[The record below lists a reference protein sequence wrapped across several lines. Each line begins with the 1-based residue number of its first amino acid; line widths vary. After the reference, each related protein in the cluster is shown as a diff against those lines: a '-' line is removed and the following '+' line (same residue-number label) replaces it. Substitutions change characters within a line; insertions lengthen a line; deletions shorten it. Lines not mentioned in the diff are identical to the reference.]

1 MGNSRFSGS
10 QKGIRIMSSD
20 RYAIVRED
28 LHRRYGQ
35 YFYARTIDELLDAT
49 IAEAEAKAK
58 IDTFLPIT
66 VEREVSEI
74 LEERAEAKGR
84 SGTAR
89 PEVLFVCERNAGRSQ
104 LASAIT
110 AHAVGDRVFVRSVGL
125 NPVGGIDPQ
134 VLEVLQERGIATG
147 HLYQKE
153 IVPRTVH
160 RANVVV
166 LMGVDE
172 VPGIPGDRIERW
184 DIADPAGQPIEKVR
198 EIADDIERHVKELL
212 VELGK
217 ADYAA

>member
-1 MGNSRFSGS
+1 
-10 QKGIRIMSSD
+10 MSTTSND

-28 LHRRYGQ
+28 MHRRYGQ
-35 YFYARTIDELLDAT
+35 YFYAGTIDELMDKA
-49 IAEAEAKAK
+49 IAEAEARAK
-58 IDTFLPIT
+58 IETFLPII
-66 VEREVSEI
+66 VEREVSEE
-74 LEERAEAKGR
+74 LESRAEAAGR

-104 LASAIT
+104 LASAIMN
-110 AHAVGDRVFVRSVGL
+110 HVIGDRVFVRSVGL

-134 VLEVLQERGIATG
+134 VIEVLEERGIPNA

-160 RANVVV
+160 RSSVIV

-172 VPGIPGDRIERW
+172 LPGIPGDRIERW
-184 DIADPAGQPIEKVR
+184 DIADPAGKSLDEVR
-198 EIADDIERHVKELL
+198 AIADDIEAHIKDLV

-217 ADYAA
+217 SNFSAV

>member
-1 MGNSRFSGS
+1 
-10 QKGIRIMSSD
+10 MSSD

-89 PEVLFVCERNAGRSQ
+89 PEVLPAYNPNPLTGLEKDAGYPYGKRPV
-104 LASAIT
+104 
-110 AHAVGDRVFVRSVGL
+110 AVMVFWKVVWMRPSGAMTLDRPS
-125 NPVGGIDPQ
+125 
-134 VLEVLQERGIATG
+134 T
-147 HLYQKE
+147 
-153 IVPRTVH
+153 
-160 RANVVV
+160 
-166 LMGVDE
+166 
-172 VPGIPGDRIERW
+172 
-184 DIADPAGQPIEKVR
+184 
-198 EIADDIERHVKELL
+198 
-212 VELGK
+212 
-217 ADYAA
+217 

>member
-1 MGNSRFSGS
+1 
-10 QKGIRIMSSD
+10 MSSD
-20 RYAIVRED
+20 RFAIVRED

-35 YFYARTIDELLDAT
+35 YFYARTIDELLDEK
-49 IAEAEAKAK
+49 IAAARAEAKVE
-58 IDTFLPIT
+58 TFLPIT

-74 LEERAEAKGR
+74 LEERAEAMGR

-89 PEVLFVCERNAGRSQ
+89 PEVLYVCERNAGRSQ

-110 AHAVGDRVFVRSVGL
+110 SHIVGDRVFVRSVGL
-125 NPVGGIDPQ
+125 RPEGGIQPEVIE
-134 VLEVLQERGIATG
+134 VLEERGIAHA

-160 RANVVV
+160 RASVVV

-172 VPGIPGDRIERW
+172 IPGVPGDRVERW
-184 DIADPAGQPIEKVR
+184 SIADPAGQPVEKVR

-212 VELGK
+212 TELGK
-217 ADYAA
+217 ANFAA

>member
-1 MGNSRFSGS
+1 M
-10 QKGIRIMSSD
+10 
-20 RYAIVRED
+20 
-28 LHRRYGQ
+28 
-35 YFYARTIDELLDAT
+35 
-49 IAEAEAKAK
+49 
-58 IDTFLPIT
+58 
-66 VEREVSEI
+66 
-74 LEERAEAKGR
+74 
-84 SGTAR
+84 
-89 PEVLFVCERNAGRSQ
+89 LFVCERNAGRSQ

-184 DIADPAGQPIEKVR
+184 DIADPAGPPIEQVR
-198 EIADDIERHVKELL
+198 EIADDIARHVKELL

>member
-1 MGNSRFSGS
+1 MN
-10 QKGIRIMSSD
+10 SD

-28 LHRRYGQ
+28 MHRRYGQ
-35 YFYARTIDELLDAT
+35 YFYARTIDELLDEKIAD
-49 IAEAEAKAK
+49 AEANATVT
-58 IDTFLPIT
+58 TFLPTII
-66 VEREVSEI
+66 EREVSEI

-104 LASAIT
+104 LASAIMSQ
-110 AHAVGDRVFVRSVGL
+110 AVGDRVFVRSVGL

-134 VLEVLQERGIATG
+134 VIEVLQERGIPTG

-166 LMGVDE
+166 LLGVDE

-184 DIADPAGQPIEKVR
+184 DIDDPADQPIEKVR
-198 EIADDIERHVKELL
+198 EIADAIEAHVKELL

-217 ADYAA
+217 ASFDAA

>member
-1 MGNSRFSGS
+1 MSTDRF
-10 QKGIRIMSSD
+10 
-20 RYAIVRED
+20 AIVRED

-35 YFYARTIDELLDAT
+35 YFYARTIDELLDEK
-49 IAEAEAKAK
+49 IAEARAHATVE
-58 IDTFLPIT
+58 TFLPVT

-74 LEERAEAKGR
+74 LEERAGAKGR

-110 AHAVGDRVFVRSVGL
+110 SQAVGDRVFVRSVGL
-125 NPVGGIDPQ
+125 NPSGGIQPEVLR
-134 VLEVLQERGIATG
+134 VLEERGIPSA

-166 LMGVDE
+166 LMGVDD
-172 VPGIPGDRIERW
+172 VPGIPGDRVERW
-184 DIADPAGQPIEKVR
+184 DIVDPAGQPVEKVR
-198 EIADDIERHVKELL
+198 EIADDVEVHVKRLL
-212 VELGK
+212 MELGK
-217 ADYAA
+217 ANYTSLP

>member
-1 MGNSRFSGS
+1 MSTDRF
-10 QKGIRIMSSD
+10 
-20 RYAIVRED
+20 AIVRED

-35 YFYARTIDELLDAT
+35 YFYARTIDDLLDEK
-49 IAEAEAKAK
+49 IAEARSHATVE
-58 IDTFLPIT
+58 TFLPVT

-74 LEERAEAKGR
+74 LEERAEAQGR

-110 AHAVGDRVFVRSVGL
+110 SQAVGDRVFVRSVGL
-125 NPVGGIDPQ
+125 NPSGGIQPEVIQ
-134 VLEVLQERGIATG
+134 VLEERGIPTA

-172 VPGIPGDRIERW
+172 IPGIPGDRVERW
-184 DIADPAGQPIEKVR
+184 DIADPAGQPVEKVR
-198 EIADDIERHVKELL
+198 AIADDIEAHVKELL

-217 ADYAA
+217 ANYASLA

>member
-1 MGNSRFSGS
+1 MSTDRF
-10 QKGIRIMSSD
+10 
-20 RYAIVRED
+20 AIVRED

-35 YFYARTIDELLDAT
+35 YFYARTIDELLDEK
-49 IAEAEAKAK
+49 IAEARAHAKVE
-58 IDTFLPIT
+58 TFLPVT

-110 AHAVGDRVFVRSVGL
+110 SQAVGDRVFVRSVGL
-125 NPVGGIDPQ
+125 NPSGGIQPEVIQ
-134 VLEVLQERGIATG
+134 VLEERGIPTAR
-147 HLYQKE
+147 LYQKE

-172 VPGIPGDRIERW
+172 IPGVPGDRVERW
-184 DIADPAGQPIEKVR
+184 EIADPAGQSVEKVR
-198 EIADDIERHVKELL
+198 EIADDIEAHVKELL

-217 ADYAA
+217 ANYASLP

>member
-1 MGNSRFSGS
+1 
-10 QKGIRIMSSD
+10 MSSD

-35 YFYARTIDELLDAT
+35 YFYARTIDELLDAAIT
-49 IAEAEAKAK
+49 SAEATAKV
-58 IDTFLPIT
+58 DTFLPVT

-84 SGTAR
+84 SGTPR

-104 LASAIT
+104 LASAIM
-110 AHAVGDRVFVRSVGL
+110 AQAVGDRVYVRSVGL

-134 VLEVLQERGIATG
+134 VIEVLEERGIPTG

-166 LMGVDE
+166 LLGVDE
-172 VPGIPGDRIERW
+172 VPGIPADRVERW
-184 DIADPAGQPIEKVR
+184 DIADPAGQPLEKVR
-198 EIADDIERHVKELL
+198 EIADAIEVQVKELL

-217 ADYAA
+217 ANAPAV